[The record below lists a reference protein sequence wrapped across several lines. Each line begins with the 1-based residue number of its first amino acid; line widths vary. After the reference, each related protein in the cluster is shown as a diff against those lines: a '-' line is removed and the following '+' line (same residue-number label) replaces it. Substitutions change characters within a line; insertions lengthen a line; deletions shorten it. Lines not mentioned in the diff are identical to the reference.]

1 MTAAGHPKIPVIP
14 VIAVMSS
21 GKNAP
26 ASTERMD
33 NRYSAI
39 RACLFLQDET
49 GSDVAAGIP
58 HGINLVPIWDEV
70 ADAMYCGAGLGE
82 NRPHVCG
89 GAVFF
94 EERGGT
100 GTAADII
107 FSDGKYG
114 RNIAVER
121 MKNLFAVL
129 KKELKNKCFYLD

>member
-1 MTAAGHPKIPVIP
+1 
-14 VIAVMSS
+14 MSS

-49 GSDVAAGIP
+49 GSDLAAGIP
-58 HGINLVPIWDEV
+58 HGINLVPTWDEV

>member
-1 MTAAGHPKIPVIP
+1 MSTA
-14 VIAVMSS
+14 
-21 GKNAP
+21 
-26 ASTERMD
+26 R
-33 NRYSAI
+33 
-39 RACLFLQDET
+39 
-49 GSDVAAGIP
+49 
-58 HGINLVPIWDEV
+58 IWDEV